1 MATKRIGA
9 LEIDADV
16 RGGTHADA
24 LLHSYGANQTHG
36 LRRTNEDKRKAVAGV
51 LELMPDWSDR
61 AIAGHVGVS
70 APFVAAVRDPAAA
83 DRQATNRKKTGC
95 NPITPQ
101 GSTLPA
107 SEPPAKLADRA
118 PGQVVDIDPARDDSP
133 SLDDLIDE
141 LQRENKVLQAQVD
154 AVNSGDP
161 AAKAATYV
169 RMYEDAV
176 RKQSEEMDKTKL
188 ATDREAWTKKQL
200 MRCGRAVG
208 EDDPRRIQPPDRPSH
223 DPAAALLCRRN
234 RIKSRQPVARGLVG
248 LMVGGST
255 GKEKS
260 PSESITW
267 ARSWRRRRDSNPR
280 YGSTVYRISS
290 PAHSTTLPPLLMYVV
305 SLFSEDRDSS
315 LSRAQDFKPT
325 QVGAQGG
332 WQGDA
337 AVGVLAVFQHGH
349 QRAAHGQA

>member
-1 MATKRIGA
+1 MKLSDIRIDGGTQSRVSINEQTVADYAEAMMEGAKLPAVVVFCDGVDHWLADGWHRYMATKRIGA

-83 DRQATNRKKTGC
+83 DRQAANRKKAGCNRITPGQEERPQGERGC

-101 GSTLPA
+101 ASTLPA
-107 SEPPAKLADRA
+107 SELPAKLADRA
-118 PGQVVDIDPARDDSP
+118 PGLVVDIDPDRDDSP

-154 AVNSGDP
+154 AINSGDP

-208 EDDPRRIQPPDRPSH
+208 EDDPRRI
-223 DPAAALLCRRN
+223 AAAVEAMAQSE
-234 RIKSRQPVARGLVG
+234 KKAVA
-248 LMVGGST
+248 
-255 GKEKS
+255 
-260 PSESITW
+260 
-267 ARSWRRRRDSNPR
+267 
-280 YGSTVYRISS
+280 
-290 PAHSTTLPPLLMYVV
+290 
-305 SLFSEDRDSS
+305 
-315 LSRAQDFKPT
+315 
-325 QVGAQGG
+325 
-332 WQGDA
+332 
-337 AVGVLAVFQHGH
+337 
-349 QRAAHGQA
+349 